1 MASGRPVA
9 NELEGYPSRTLVTAT
24 FLKKNSPFLSHSNIL
39 QHFDPKC
46 SQERTRHACQ
56 AAQTAPRPPK
66 EATRNLK
73 SSQEASKSSQ
83 GAPAAPPP
91 SSSSLLLILLPLFSA
106 PCSLLLLPSE
116 PPSPQASKPPSL
128 RATKPKS
135 LQASEP
141 PSLRASAGAGGRGG
155 AFRSGRSP
163 FGENAVSKLTW
174 SKVQVQVWKSVPS
187 GIIKSL
193 MGPASAAGPWGGFSP
208 GRPLGDQNSV
218 PVLVGDLPATARI
231 LSTKNA

>member
-73 SSQEASKSSQ
+73 SSQEASKSSK

-91 SSSSLLLILLPLFSA
+91 PSSSLLLPPPPPHPPPPLL
-106 PCSLLLLPSE
+106 CSLLPS
-116 PPSPQASKPPSL
+116 PPSFRAPKPPSLQASKPPSH
-128 RATKPKS
+128 
-135 LQASEP
+135 QA
-141 PSLRASAGAGGRGG
+141 
-155 AFRSGRSP
+155 
-163 FGENAVSKLTW
+163 
-174 SKVQVQVWKSVPS
+174 
-187 GIIKSL
+187 
-193 MGPASAAGPWGGFSP
+193 
-208 GRPLGDQNSV
+208 
-218 PVLVGDLPATARI
+218 
-231 LSTKNA
+231 

>member
-91 SSSSLLLILLPLFSA
+91 PSSSSLLLPPPPSSSSSSSSPSSLLPAPFS
-106 PCSLLLLPSE
+106 SFL
-116 PPSPQASKPPSL
+116 PSPQAPKPP
-128 RATKPKS
+128 S

-141 PSLRASAGAGGRGG
+141 PSLKASKPPSLQASEPLQGPAAEAEPSDIR
-155 AFRSGRSP
+155 RPNGRSV
-163 FGENAVSKLTW
+163 NHWT
-174 SKVQVQVWKSVPS
+174 
-187 GIIKSL
+187 
-193 MGPASAAGPWGGFSP
+193 
-208 GRPLGDQNSV
+208 
-218 PVLVGDLPATARI
+218 
-231 LSTKNA
+231 

>member
-83 GAPAAPPP
+83 GAPRRLPGHILGEVISTWISHG
-91 SSSSLLLILLPLFSA
+91 SS
-106 PCSLLLLPSE
+106 
-116 PPSPQASKPPSL
+116 
-128 RATKPKS
+128 
-135 LQASEP
+135 
-141 PSLRASAGAGGRGG
+141 
-155 AFRSGRSP
+155 
-163 FGENAVSKLTW
+163 
-174 SKVQVQVWKSVPS
+174 
-187 GIIKSL
+187 
-193 MGPASAAGPWGGFSP
+193 M
-208 GRPLGDQNSV
+208 DYH
-218 PVLVGDLPATARI
+218 
-231 LSTKNA
+231 

>member
-91 SSSSLLLILLPLFSA
+91 PSSSSSSLLLLQLLLLILLPLFSA
-106 PCSLLLLPSE
+106 LCSLLLLPSE

-128 RATKPKS
+128 RATKPTT

-141 PSLRASAGAGGRGG
+141 PSL
-155 AFRSGRSP
+155 
-163 FGENAVSKLTW
+163 
-174 SKVQVQVWKSVPS
+174 
-187 GIIKSL
+187 
-193 MGPASAAGPWGGFSP
+193 
-208 GRPLGDQNSV
+208 
-218 PVLVGDLPATARI
+218 
-231 LSTKNA
+231 

>member
-91 SSSSLLLILLPLFSA
+91 PSSSSSSPSSLLPALFS
-106 PCSLLLLPSE
+106 SFL
-116 PPSPQASKPPSL
+116 PSPQASKPPSHQASKPPSFQ
-128 RATKPKS
+128 ATKP
-135 LQASEP
+135 LQ
-141 PSLRASAGAGGRGG
+141 
-155 AFRSGRSP
+155 
-163 FGENAVSKLTW
+163 
-174 SKVQVQVWKSVPS
+174 
-187 GIIKSL
+187 
-193 MGPASAAGPWGGFSP
+193 GPAAKAEPS
-208 GRPLGDQNSV
+208 DIYYK
-218 PVLVGDLPATARI
+218 T
-231 LSTKNA
+231 

>member
-9 NELEGYPSRTLVTAT
+9 NELEGYPSRTLVTTT

-83 GAPAAPPP
+83 GAPRRLPGAP
-91 SSSSLLLILLPLFSA
+91 
-106 PCSLLLLPSE
+106 
-116 PPSPQASKPPSL
+116 K
-128 RATKPKS
+128 
-135 LQASEP
+135 
-141 PSLRASAGAGGRGG
+141 
-155 AFRSGRSP
+155 
-163 FGENAVSKLTW
+163 
-174 SKVQVQVWKSVPS
+174 
-187 GIIKSL
+187 
-193 MGPASAAGPWGGFSP
+193 
-208 GRPLGDQNSV
+208 
-218 PVLVGDLPATARI
+218 
-231 LSTKNA
+231 STKNLQALETPSLKASKTPSHRASELLRSTQKPPNLGDTEP

>member
-91 SSSSLLLILLPLFSA
+91 PSSSSSSPSSLLPALFS
-106 PCSLLLLPSE
+106 SFL
-116 PPSPQASKPPSL
+116 PSPQASKPPSH
-128 RATKPKS
+128 
-135 LQASEP
+135 QA
-141 PSLRASAGAGGRGG
+141 
-155 AFRSGRSP
+155 
-163 FGENAVSKLTW
+163 
-174 SKVQVQVWKSVPS
+174 
-187 GIIKSL
+187 
-193 MGPASAAGPWGGFSP
+193 
-208 GRPLGDQNSV
+208 
-218 PVLVGDLPATARI
+218 
-231 LSTKNA
+231 

>member
-83 GAPAAPPP
+83 GAPRRLPGAP
-91 SSSSLLLILLPLFSA
+91 
-106 PCSLLLLPSE
+106 
-116 PPSPQASKPPSL
+116 K
-128 RATKPKS
+128 
-135 LQASEP
+135 
-141 PSLRASAGAGGRGG
+141 
-155 AFRSGRSP
+155 
-163 FGENAVSKLTW
+163 
-174 SKVQVQVWKSVPS
+174 
-187 GIIKSL
+187 
-193 MGPASAAGPWGGFSP
+193 
-208 GRPLGDQNSV
+208 
-218 PVLVGDLPATARI
+218 
-231 LSTKNA
+231 STKNL